1 MMAPEVP
8 IVQVIAR
15 AIIPLDR
22 EVVMLEVP
30 GDRGNILT
38 LPGGAVRFGETGTD
52 TLTQFLR
59 TEAGLQARV
68 TRLVYAT
75 EVFDGRALHEIGLY
89 YLAELADD
97 AEMAADAP
105 LAPVLQVVDPRTA
118 VVPIE
123 PRFLRALLIED
134 LETGFVRPVAH
145 VVAWQA
151 ANETSPEVSIT
162 W

>member
-1 MMAPEVP
+1 MAAETSN
-8 IVQVIAR
+8 VQVIAR
-15 AIIPLDR
+15 AIIPLGR

-30 GDRGNILT
+30 GDPGNVLT
-38 LPGGAVRFGETGTD
+38 LPGRTVRFGETGAD
-52 TLTQFLR
+52 TLARFLR

-68 TRLVYAT
+68 TRLVYVA
-75 EVFDGRALHEIGLY
+75 EIFDARAVHEIGLY

-97 AEMAADAP
+97 ADMAADAP
-105 LAPVLQVVDPRTA
+105 LASALQVVDPRTA
-118 VVPIE
+118 VAPIE

-145 VVAWQA
+145 VIAWQA
-151 ANETSPEVSIT
+151 ADGTAPEVNVT

>member
-1 MMAPEVP
+1 
-8 IVQVIAR
+8 
-15 AIIPLDR
+15 
-22 EVVMLEVP
+22 MLEMP
-30 GDRGNILT
+30 GDRGNVLT
-38 LPGGAVRFGETGTD
+38 LPGSAVQFGETGVD
-52 TLTQFLR
+52 TLARHLR
-59 TEAGLQARV
+59 NQAGLEARV
-68 TRLVYAT
+68 TRLVYAA

-118 VVPIE
+118 VAPIE

-145 VVAWQA
+145 VVAWQ
-151 ANETSPEVSIT
+151 SSDGMPPDVSVT

>member
-1 MMAPEVP
+1 MRTETAT
-8 IVQVIAR
+8 VQVIAR
-15 AIIPLDR
+15 AVIPLGR

-30 GDRGNILT
+30 GDRSNILT
-38 LPGGAVRFGETGTD
+38 LPGGPIRFGETGAD
-52 TLTQFLR
+52 TLARLLR

-68 TRLVYAT
+68 TRLVYAA

-97 AEMAADAP
+97 AELAGDAP

-118 VVPIE
+118 VMPIE

-145 VVAWQA
+145 VVARQA
-151 ANETSPEVSIT
+151 AGDAPPDVNVT

>member
-1 MMAPEVP
+1 MADEVAH
-8 IVQVIAR
+8 VQLIAR
-15 AIIPLDR
+15 AIIPFGR
-22 EVVMLEVP
+22 EVVMLDMP
-30 GDRGNILT
+30 GDRGNVLT
-38 LPGGAVRFGETGTD
+38 LPGGASRFGETGVE
-52 TLTQFLR
+52 TLTRLLR
-59 TEAGLQARV
+59 SEAGLEARV
-68 TRLVYAT
+68 TRLVYAA

-118 VVPIE
+118 VAPIE

-145 VVAWQA
+145 VLAWQ
-151 ANETSPEVSIT
+151 SSGGVPPEVSVT

>member
-1 MMAPEVP
+1 MAGE
-8 IVQVIAR
+8 IAHVQLIAR
-15 AIIPLDR
+15 AIIPFGR
-22 EVVMLEVP
+22 EVVMLEMP
-30 GDRGNILT
+30 GDRGNVLT
-38 LPGGAVRFGETGTD
+38 LPGSAVQFGETGVD
-52 TLTQFLR
+52 TLARHLR
-59 TEAGLQARV
+59 NQAGLEARV
-68 TRLVYAT
+68 TRLVYAA

-118 VVPIE
+118 VAPIE

-145 VVAWQA
+145 VVAWQ
-151 ANETSPEVSIT
+151 SSDGMPPDVSVT

>member
-1 MMAPEVP
+1 MAAEVSS
-8 IVQVIAR
+8 VQITAR
-15 AIIPLDR
+15 AIIPIGR
-22 EVVMLEVP
+22 EVVMLERP
-30 GDRGNILT
+30 DDRGNVLT
-38 LPGGAVRFGETGTD
+38 LPGGAVRFGETGAH
-52 TLTQFLR
+52 TLACLLR
-59 TEAGLQARV
+59 REAGLQARV

-75 EVFDGRALHEIGLY
+75 EVFDGRVLHEIGLY

-97 AEMAADAP
+97 ADMAADAP

-118 VVPIE
+118 VAPIS

-145 VVAWQA
+145 VVAWQSSDGVPP
-151 ANETSPEVSIT
+151 ETSVT